1 MLFVLPL
8 FGGAA
13 LAYEFVVYPAQGQ
26 SEEQTEQ
33 DKFTC
38 LHRFDPGRAV
48 ANARLSLATFQR
60 QARHLLRG

>member
-38 LHRFDPGRAV
+38 YSWAEGQTGFDPMQMRKPHP
-48 ANARLSLATFQR
+48 RLNPR
-60 QARHLLRG
+60 EIKV